1 MPPSRSSQP
10 KVLILSLDSSTKKL
24 KPKRGRV
31 ARACNL
37 CRLKKKRCDGL
48 APCNVCKVIG
58 SVCVYLE
65 KKESV
70 SPRQRVVSSKPLS
83 LGGVLKGRESLI
95 PLPERE
101 VAIRLI
107 HKTWNNAC
115 VLFRFHYRPS
125 IIRILNSLYEIT
137 DPSQYTEEQI
147 KAQPLIYSVLAVG
160 VLFAKEDLK
169 ETDVAARDF
178 YQDEG
183 YKYFLAAKSLVD
195 VTNIS
200 DVFAIQTMF
209 MMTMFLQCSANLKNC
224 YSYIG
229 IALRAAISEGLH
241 RKNSLVGPTPI
252 EDETKKRLFWTIYK
266 VDLYMNC
273 ILGLPQSIAQSAVNQ
288 EFPRDIDDERITE
301 NGIVEQE
308 WGKISSCGMNNQ
320 HTKLM
325 LIMASIHKK
334 LYPVLKWDQETYIN
348 ILALQ
353 DRLDQWFV
361 ELPLQ
366 LKPDY
371 KFINKEDK
379 DYYLKPK
386 KLLYLD
392 YLLAKII
399 LYKPFI
405 HYIAIDPR
413 EVPIYKFQ
421 ISMARNCIQVAH
433 DVISL
438 SNEMMENNLLS
449 GSYWYSIHTIFF
461 SVTCLMFYQ
470 HQINLGL
477 IMRDGNDVEGDCN
490 LGIEILLKLKNASS
504 AGERSFN
511 VLNSIFKEFNK
522 KTTELFLQVKEN
534 LQVQESNQNVSRQR
548 VGEISLSG
556 NPINSALDSDELLD
570 QLLQDFDI
578 PISNILPDFEM
589 TSFFP
594 KLAING
600 TNDPNTEEVGR

>member
-95 PLPERE
+95 PLPEKE

-137 DPSQYTEEQI
+137 DASQYTEEQI

-273 ILGLPQSIAQSAVNQ
+273 ILGLPQSISQSAVNQ

-301 NGIVEQE
+301 NGIIEQE

-325 LIMASIHKK
+325 LIMASIHEK

-353 DRLDQWFV
+353 DRLDQWFM

-371 KFINKEDK
+371 KFINKKDK

-405 HYIAIDPR
+405 HYISIDPQ

-490 LGIEILLKLKNASS
+490 LGIEILLKLKNSSS

-534 LQVQESNQNVSRQR
+534 LQVQESSQNVSRQR

-594 KLAING
+594 TISDK
-600 TNDPNTEEVGR
+600 RYQ

>member
-1 MPPSRSSQP
+1 MPTSQSAQP

-24 KPKRGRV
+24 KPRRGRV
-31 ARACNL
+31 ARACNS

-48 APCNVCKVIG
+48 APCSVCKVIG
-58 SVCVYLE
+58 SVCAYSE
-65 KKESV
+65 KRDSN
-70 SPRQRVVSSKPLS
+70 SSHQRAGSSRLLS
-83 LGGVLKGRESLI
+83 LGGSGGLKGREALI

-101 VAIRLI
+101 VALRLI
-107 HKTWNNAC
+107 HKTWDNAC

-125 IIRILNSLYEIT
+125 IIRILNSLYEIK

-169 ETDVAARDF
+169 HTDVAARDF

-195 VTNIS
+195 VTNIN
-200 DVFAIQTMF
+200 DIFAIQTMF
-209 MMTMFLQCSANLKNC
+209 MMTMFLQCSANLKKC
-224 YSYIG
+224 YAYIG

-266 VDLYMNC
+266 VDLYMSC
-273 ILGLPQSIAQSAVNQ
+273 ILGLPQSISQSAVNQ
-288 EFPRDIDDERITE
+288 EFPRDVDDERITAD
-301 NGIVEQE
+301 GIIEQE
-308 WGKISSCGMNNQ
+308 WGKISSCGMNNA
-320 HTKLM
+320 HTNLM
-325 LIMASIHKK
+325 LIMASIHEK

-348 ILALQ
+348 ILDLQ
-353 DRLDQWFV
+353 DRLDRWV
-361 ELPLQ
+361 LELPLQ

-371 KFINKEDK
+371 NFIDKEDK
-379 DYYLKPK
+379 DYYLKPN

-405 HYIAIDPR
+405 HYIAIDPQK
-413 EVPIYKFQ
+413 VPIYEFQ
-421 ISMARNCIQVAH
+421 ILMAKNCIQVAH
-433 DVISL
+433 EVIFL
-438 SNEMMENNLLS
+438 SNEMMENDLLS

-470 HQINLGL
+470 HQINIGY
-477 IMRDGNDVEGDCN
+477 IVKNGNDVEKDCN
-490 LGIEILLKLKNASS
+490 LGIDILLELKNSSS

-511 VLNSIFKEFNK
+511 ALNSIFKEFNK
-522 KTTELFLQVKEN
+522 KTTELFLQVERN
-534 LQVQESNQNVSRQR
+534 LQIQETSEDIVSRQR
-548 VGEISLSG
+548 EGPISLTDD
-556 NPINSALDSDELLD
+556 PTNSTLDSNELLD

-578 PISNILPDFEM
+578 PISSILPDFEM

-594 KLAING
+594 QATINE
-600 TNDPNTEEVGR
+600 PQTEEVVI